1 MTDYMKL
8 IDEAKTYDISVVT
21 PLDKLNNLSK
31 NHANNLWLKREDL
44 QPIFSF
50 KCRGSFN
57 NIANLT
63 EQQKHKGIIAASAG
77 NHAQGVALSAKHL
90 GIKAIVVMPTTT
102 PVVKVQGVIKH
113 GAEVILH
120 GDNFDEAFAHT
131 QKLIQQHGYTYVP
144 PFDNEYTIAGNATV
158 AKELLSQCS
167 EPIDA
172 VFVPVGGG
180 GLLAGVA
187 VYLKHISPNTKIIG
201 IEPEHAD
208 SMFQALR
215 HNKPVVISNV
225 NTFADGV
232 AVARV
237 GDKCFELVSK
247 YVDHVISVST
257 DEICAAI
264 KDIFNDTRSLAE
276 PSGAVATAGMKKY
289 LAEQKWQG
297 KNCIA
302 IHTGANLNFDRLQ
315 HIAERAVIGN
325 NQEALLAV
333 HVPNEP
339 ASCYKL
345 CQFIDKRSISEFNY
359 RENGD
364 QAVIFLGVSLLPHEA
379 DDGDL
384 IRTLE
389 QANFKVMSM
398 TGNEIA
404 RSHIRH
410 MVGGKRH
417 NPALDELCLEV
428 ILPNRPNAL
437 IELLAT
443 LDNQFNI
450 SLLHY
455 RDNGAAYAKVLIGF
469 DVDISKHNQVTSL
482 LDKAEYRYL
491 LVNDNPAYKLFL

>member
-1 MTDYMKL
+1 M
-8 IDEAKTYDISVVT
+8 
-21 PLDKLNNLSK
+21 
-31 NHANNLWLKREDL
+31 
-44 QPIFSF
+44 
-50 KCRGSFN
+50 
-57 NIANLT
+57 
-63 EQQKHKGIIAASAG
+63 
-77 NHAQGVALSAKHL
+77 
-90 GIKAIVVMPTTT
+90 
-102 PVVKVQGVIKH
+102 
-113 GAEVILH
+113 
-120 GDNFDEAFAHT
+120 
-131 QKLIQQHGYTYVP
+131 
-144 PFDNEYTIAGNATV
+144 
-158 AKELLSQCS
+158 
-167 EPIDA
+167 
-172 VFVPVGGG
+172 
-180 GLLAGVA
+180 
-187 VYLKHISPNTKIIG
+187 
-201 IEPEHAD
+201 
-208 SMFQALR
+208 
-215 HNKPVVISNV
+215 
-225 NTFADGV
+225 
-232 AVARV
+232 ARV

-247 YVDHVISVST
+247 YVDDVISVST

-289 LAEQKWQG
+289 LAEQKWRG

-339 ASCYKL
+339 ASCYRL
-345 CQFIDKRSISEFNY
+345 CQFIDTRSISEFNY

-379 DDGDL
+379 DDSEL
-384 IRTLE
+384 MRTLA

-443 LDNQFNI
+443 LGNQFNI

-469 DVDISKHNQVTSL
+469 DIDISKHNQLTIL
-482 LDKAEYRYL
+482 LEKAKYRY
-491 LVNDNPAYKLFL
+491 FTSQ